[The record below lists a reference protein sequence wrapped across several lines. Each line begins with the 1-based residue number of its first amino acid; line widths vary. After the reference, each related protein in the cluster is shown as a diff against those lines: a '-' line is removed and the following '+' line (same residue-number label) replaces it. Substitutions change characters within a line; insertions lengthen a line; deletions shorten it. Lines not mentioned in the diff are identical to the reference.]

1 MSWGMKGSS
10 NLTKLLQGAAGDG
23 YVKAAVRKYAAGSV
37 EAAAMLGPEAQQAPP
52 DMSGAG
58 MPGMEP
64 SPVADGSEGGLSRAD
79 QMRAIAE
86 TLPDMQQKQVLL
98 QAADDMDRQNQPVD
112 TQALQGDPN
121 APPEPVAPQPQ
132 VQDARLQP
140 NFGPAAEKGASSDL
154 DDFVDSNSN
163 YVPADVKLS
172 SSPET
177 AYPEEVAKET
187 AAANFLDYLNGSSN

>member
-37 EAAAMLGPEAQQAPP
+37 EAAAMLGPEMQQAPP

-58 MPGMEP
+58 VEP
-64 SPVADGSEGGLSRAD
+64 SPVQDGSEGGLSRAD
-79 QMRAIAE
+79 QLRQIAE
-86 TLPDMQQKQVLL
+86 SLPDMEQKQVLL
-98 QAADDMDRQNQPVD
+98 QAADDMDRVNQPVN
-112 TQALQGDPN
+112 TQALDVDPN
-121 APPEPVAPQPQ
+121 APPEPAAPTAQ
-132 VQDARLQP
+132 VQDASSQP
-140 NFGPAAEKGASSDL
+140 KFGAAEKSASSDL
-154 DDFVDSNSN
+154 DDFVEQNSN

-187 AAANFLDYLNGSSN
+187 AATNFLDYLSGSSN